1 MRNTKAILVICAMVA
16 SIFAHAAH
24 WTAIGLY
31 DVGTFYID
39 TDSVTVSGERRKVW
53 TSLDYREPQLNQH
66 DQKTYK
72 STRMQMEFD
81 CHDQSVRTLSLSYHS
96 GVRLSGETLSTEGV
110 IEQFELVPI
119 DTPVFKIMRQ
129 VC

>member
-1 MRNTKAILVICAMVA
+1 MINSGL
-16 SIFAHAAH
+16 AHASH
-24 WTAIGLY
+24 WTAIGLF

-39 TDSVTVSGERRKVW
+39 DDNVTTSGLYRKVW
-53 TSLDYREPQLNQH
+53 TSLDYREPHVNQH

-72 STRMQMEFD
+72 SIRMQMEFN
-81 CHDQSVRTLSLSYHS
+81 CQNQTVRTLSLSYHT
-96 GVRLSGETLSTEGV
+96 GVRLSGEILSSEGV
-110 IEQFELVPI
+110 IEQFEPVPA